1 MASHIRPLVSVMVPL
16 FRSKRFVPGIIANVE
31 AIDYPNVEIILSD
44 RHGEDD
50 AADVLARHY
59 KTDSRVRVLVAHD
72 RLNWVD
78 HYNLL
83 MRAASGKY
91 VMWMPHDD
99 SYPGEYVS
107 QLVSALEHDPDAVL
121 AYGRLETIAV
131 DGCPVPGPVRS
142 ALPVDSDDVW
152 SVRVA
157 LRLLFFWNIW
167 ITFRG
172 LMRREIVMQSRLFIR
187 PTLDL
192 VEADVYWAFALAL
205 KGRFF
210 FVPECSCTKRFHS
223 TSASAPWQH
232 GRLRYLLNAANVLRA
247 YIGQMLSLRREI
259 WYATTMV
266 YCWTLLRIAGSWTR
280 NWEWMARRRGQLQ
293 EIAEELLFPRGS

>member
-16 FRSKRFVPGIIANVE
+16 FRSKRFVAGIIANVE

-50 AADVLARHY
+50 AVDVLARHY

-83 MRAASGKY
+83 MRTASGKY

-107 QLVSALEHDPDAVL
+107 RLVLALERDPDAVL

-142 ALPVDSDDVW
+142 ELPVDPDDVW

-205 KGRFF
+205 KGRFC

-232 GRLRYLLNAANVLRA
+232 GRLRYLLNAVNVLRA
-247 YIGQMLSLRREI
+247 YIGQMLSLRWEI

-266 YCWTLLRIAGSWTR
+266 CCWTLLRIAGSWTR

-293 EIAEELLFPRGS
+293 RIAEELLFPRGS